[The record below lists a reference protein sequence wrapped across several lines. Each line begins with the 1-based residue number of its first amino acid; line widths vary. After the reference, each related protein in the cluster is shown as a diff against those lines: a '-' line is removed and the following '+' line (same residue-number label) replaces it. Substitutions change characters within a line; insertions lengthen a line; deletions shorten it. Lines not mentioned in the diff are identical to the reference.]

1 MHGVIDRVGEGTRGV
16 ASASGEIDSLSSQG
30 VGDLRL
36 LYNTVE
42 IKS

>member
-16 ASASGEIDSLSSQG
+16 VSASGGVGSLSSQG

-42 IKS
+42 TKS